1 MKQAIQLAFKNIMGA
16 GLRTWLNVLVLAFA
30 FVVIIFYNAFLE
42 GWNQQAETDGIEWEY
57 GYGQLQH
64 ADYDP
69 YDPFTFLDGHGV
81 LANEKQKGLTPL
93 LIRQAS
99 IYPDGR
105 MVSVLLKGIPADQ
118 SILNLPTDALK
129 KSDADIPA
137 IIGKRMAASA
147 NLKVGDL
154 VLLRWRD
161 ENGTFDASNVTVAGI
176 FDTTVP
182 NVDNGQIWVDI
193 EKLWQMTGLKNHAS
207 LFVASEDFTFSQ
219 EPSDWKFLNQDVLLG
234 DIRAM
239 VQMEKISSYVIYG
252 ILLFIA
258 LLAIFDTQVLSVFR
272 RQKEIGTLIS
282 LGMTRAKVAGIFTFE
297 GSIYSILAVL
307 VGGIL
312 GLGLFIPT
320 AINGISMPK
329 GIDDMGFAMADTIYP
344 AYSPELI
351 LGTVLLLVV
360 SATFVSFLPARKI
373 AKMNPVDAL
382 KGKLQ

>member
-1 MKQAIQLAFKNIMGA
+1 MKQAIQLAFKNIVGA

-30 FVVIIFYNAFLE
+30 FVVIIFYNAFLN
-42 GWNQQAETDGIEWEY
+42 GWYQQAEKDAVEWEY
-57 GYGQLQH
+57 GHGQLRH

-69 YDPFTFLDGHGV
+69 YNPFTLLEGNGV
-81 LANEKQKGLTPL
+81 LENAQEGLTPI

-105 MVSVLLKGIPADQ
+105 MVSILLKGIPADQ
-118 SILNLPTDALK
+118 DILKLPTQNLK
-129 KSDADIPA
+129 KSDADILV

-147 NLKVGDL
+147 NLAVGDN

-161 ENGTFDASNVTVAGI
+161 ENGTFDASEVTVVAI
-176 FDTTVP
+176 FDTNLP
-182 NVDNGQIWVDI
+182 NVDTGQIWVDI
-193 EKLWQMTGLKNHAS
+193 DRLWQMTGLKNHAS
-207 LFVASEDFTFSQ
+207 LFLAPQGYAPKGNLTNWTFIDQERLLEDI
-219 EPSDWKFLNQDVLLG
+219 K
-234 DIRAM
+234 AM
-239 VQMEKISSYVIYG
+239 VEMERISSYVIYG

-258 LLAIFDTQVLSVFR
+258 LLAIFDTQVLAVFR

-297 GSIYSILAVL
+297 GSIYSILAVI

-320 AINGISMPK
+320 AQNGISMPK
-329 GIDDMGFAMADTIYP
+329 GTDEMGFAMADTIYP
-344 AYSPELI
+344 VYSPQLV
-351 LGTVLLLVV
+351 LGTVSLLVV
-360 SATFVSFLPARKI
+360 LATLVSFLPARKI

>member
-1 MKQAIQLAFKNIMGA
+1 MKQAMQLAFRNIMGA
-16 GLRTWLNVLVLAFA
+16 GLRTWLNVLVLAFT
-30 FVVIIFYNAFLE
+30 FVVIIFYKAFLE
-42 GWNQQAETDGIEWEY
+42 GWNQQAEKDATEWEY

-69 YDPFTFLDGHGV
+69 YDPFTLLDGHGV
-81 LANEKQKGLTPL
+81 LNKEKQKGLEPL

-105 MVSVLLKGIPADQ
+105 MVSILLKGIPADQ
-118 SILNLPTDALK
+118 NVLKLPTKAFK
-129 KSDADIPA
+129 TSDADIPA

-147 NLKVGDL
+147 HLGIGDQ
-154 VLLRWRD
+154 VILRWRD
-161 ENGTFDASNVTVAGI
+161 QNGTFDASEITIAGI

-182 NVDNGQIWVDI
+182 NVDNGQIWVELD
-193 EKLWQMTGLKNHAS
+193 KLWEMTGLDQHAS
-207 LFVASEDFTFSQ
+207 LFIASEGYRPEKNPPNWT
-219 EPSDWKFLNQDVLLG
+219 FLNRDVLLK

-239 VQMEKISSYVIYG
+239 VEIETISSYFIYG
-252 ILLFIA
+252 ILLCIA

-297 GSIYSILAVL
+297 GSMYSILAIL

-312 GLGLFIPT
+312 GLGLFVPT
-320 AINGISMPK
+320 AMNGISMPK
-329 GIDDMGFAMADTIYP
+329 GTDEMGFPMADIIYP
-344 AYSPELI
+344 AYSPQLF
-351 LGTVLLLVV
+351 LGTVLMLV
-360 SATFVSFLPARKI
+360 SLATLVSFLPARKI
-373 AKMNPVDAL
+373 SKMNPVDAL

>member
-1 MKQAIQLAFKNIMGA
+1 MKQALQLAFKNIIGA
-16 GLRTWLNVLVLAFA
+16 GLRTWLNVMVLAFA
-30 FVVIIFYNAFLE
+30 FVVIIFYNAFLN
-42 GWNQQAETDGIEWEY
+42 GWYNQAEQDGIEWEY

-69 YDPFTFLDGHGV
+69 YDPFTLLDGHGV
-81 LANEKQKGLTPL
+81 LKKEEQKGLTPL

-105 MVSVLLKGIPADQ
+105 MVSILLKGIPADQ
-118 SILNLPTDALK
+118 NLLKLPTESLK

-137 IIGKRMAASA
+137 IIGKRMAAST
-147 NLKVGDL
+147 NLEIGDQ

-161 ENGTFDASNVTVAGI
+161 ENGTFDASEVTVTGI

-193 EKLWQMTGLKNHAS
+193 DKLWEMTGLYGHAS
-207 LFVASEDFTFSQ
+207 LFIAAKGYAPENPSPDWTFQ
-219 EPSDWKFLNQDVLLG
+219 DQDVLLK

-239 VQMEKISSYVIYG
+239 VQIERISSYFIYG

-282 LGMTRAKVAGIFTFE
+282 LGMTRTRVAAIFTFE
-297 GSIYSILAVL
+297 GSMYSILAVL

-312 GLGLFIPT
+312 GLGLFIPR
-320 AINGISMPK
+320 AKNGISMPK
-329 GIDDMGFAMADTIYP
+329 GTDDMGFAMASTIYP
-344 AYSPELI
+344 AYSPQLI
-351 LGTVLLLVV
+351 LGTVLLMV
-360 SATFVSFLPARKI
+360 SLATLVSFLPARKI